1 LAPGDHHYRAF
12 VGPPEKYDIVGA
24 MQFNLLTLLGLR
36 DHHTLLDVG
45 CGSLRAGRLFI
56 PYLLPEKYYGIEPE
70 PWLVEEGIR
79 QELGSEI
86 IRIKKPLFSHG
97 SDLKLSTF
105 GIHFD
110 FILAQSIFS
119 HACPSQIH
127 TCLREAAACL
137 APHGLFAA
145 TYFLGF
151 EDSAVTSWTYPGCVT
166 YTEATMKKWAAECGL
181 AYLRLAWPHPS
192 GQTWMLLYD
201 SCRSGPAVEPLLPF
215 GSKLTPQPSDPS
227 GTVGRT

>member
-1 LAPGDHHYRAF
+1 
-12 VGPPEKYDIVGA
+12 VGPREKYDIVGA

-56 PYLLPEKYYGIEPE
+56 PYLMPEKYYGIEPE

-79 QELGSEI
+79 HELGADI
-86 IRIKKPLFSHG
+86 IRIKKPLISHC

-105 GIHFD
+105 GIRFD

-127 TCLREAAACL
+127 TCLREVAACL

-151 EDSAVTSWTYPGCVT
+151 EDSGATSWTYPACVT
-166 YTEATMKKWAAECGL
+166 YTEGTMRGWAAESGL
-181 AYLRLAWPHPS
+181 AYMRLAWPHPN
-192 GQTWMLLYD
+192 GLTWMLLHD
-201 SCRSGPAVEPLLPF
+201 AGHSAPAVDALLPI
-215 GSKLTPQPSDPS
+215 GLNADAATSSDP
-227 GTVGRT
+227 R